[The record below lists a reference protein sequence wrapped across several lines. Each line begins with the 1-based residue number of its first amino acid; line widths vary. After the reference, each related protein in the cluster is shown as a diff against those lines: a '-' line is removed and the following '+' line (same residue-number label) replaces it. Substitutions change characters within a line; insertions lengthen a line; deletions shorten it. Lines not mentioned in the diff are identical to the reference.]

1 MAKTWILCVKYSL
14 MSHIIIFNAHNRVY
28 IFIHSAGF
36 CEVWRVRVKET
47 RRHINVL
54 DGEQARVQCIFNMV
68 YLHCFSFNRW
78 RREKVLYSP
87 NANRAP
93 PRCQCHEKSCHTLI
107 WAQILA
113 SHKRLLS
120 RRYRNFPESIVFRI
134 WHGRLTFR
142 RGRTYSWNPKCN
154 VCYETKCS
162 SIIGCYFVWWVCH
175 TSVSQM
181 RSMPV
186 RMISTIWF
194 SHRNFT
200 SDEIFWCCR
209 HRDN

>member
-1 MAKTWILCVKYSL
+1 MAKTWNLCVKYSL
-14 MSHIIIFNAHNRVY
+14 MSHIIILNVHNRVY

-54 DGEQARVQCIFNMV
+54 NRERARVQCIFNMV
-68 YLHCFSFNRW
+68 YLHCFSFYRR

-113 SHKRLLS
+113 SHKHLLS

-134 WHGRLTFR
+134 WHGRLTLR
-142 RGRTYSWNPKCN
+142 RGRTYSWNPKRN
-154 VCYETKCS
+154 VLWDKIFIDHRLLFRLMSLPYLRQPNEINAS
-162 SIIGCYFVWWVCH
+162 SNDIDNLIFP
-175 TSVSQM
+175 SQLHL
-181 RSMPV
+181 R
-186 RMISTIWF
+186 
-194 SHRNFT
+194 
-200 SDEIFWCCR
+200 
-209 HRDN
+209 RDFLMLSASW